1 MQKELVKGSGLTTTI
16 QTAKILEVPLFLIT
30 LNEQDMEK
38 RLYKER
44 TQKQKRL
51 DGKLLLSNGNLK
63 RKLRMKRIKKSQLY
77 SETLRQNLS
86 P

>member
-1 MQKELVKGSGLTTTI
+1 
-16 QTAKILEVPLFLIT
+16 
-30 LNEQDMEK
+30 MEK